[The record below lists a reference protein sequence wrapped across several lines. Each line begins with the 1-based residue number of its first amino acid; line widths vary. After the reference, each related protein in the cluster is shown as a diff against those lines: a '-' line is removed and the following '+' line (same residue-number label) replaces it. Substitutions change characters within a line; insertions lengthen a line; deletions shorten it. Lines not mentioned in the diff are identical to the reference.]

1 MEELSKSVLQLIAK
15 VDNLTK
21 LSNDSR
27 EDTDRDVKNL
37 NDSVNKIS
45 VKLDEVAQSQEFNN
59 ATMNDNIK
67 NIKKEIFDHVDKQN
81 TEVFTRITA
90 SDQKVFIL
98 EQKVNILMQ
107 RSRENNIELHGI
119 NDSVSD
125 VNVLKFLSK

>member
-119 NDSVSD
+119 IDSQ
-125 VNVLKFLSK
+125 